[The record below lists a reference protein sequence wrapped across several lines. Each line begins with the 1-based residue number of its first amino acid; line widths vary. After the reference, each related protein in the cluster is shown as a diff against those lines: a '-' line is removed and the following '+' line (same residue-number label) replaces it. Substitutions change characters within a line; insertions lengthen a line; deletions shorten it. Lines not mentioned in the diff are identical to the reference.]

1 MVPLAVYV
9 MLRVVS
15 DRPPFTVGR
24 DTPRGFGVRFF
35 DRAGI
40 LWLLA
45 CVAIASTGAYYAV
58 FTVGLLAVL
67 AVVDF
72 VANRRLQALVSGAL
86 VLAVIGAVA
95 ARQPAAQLIYWQEHG
110 ENDALFR
117 RLPYETE
124 FEGLKVSQ
132 LLLPIPTH
140 RFEPFAET
148 QADST
153 RFSPVPSEEGQHLG
167 VIGALGFLGILAALL
182 LAARRRPDTADGDH
196 AAAKPPGLDDAARA
210 PPEWLRP
217 SVVLRTL
224 GVLTITAILLAT
236 VSGFSLLISGA
247 GFREIRSWNRIVVFI
262 AFFAFIAVAYG
273 LDWVARRVPDR
284 PWRRLGD
291 RRRAGAG
298 PGGRHPRPSVARLD
312 PRLRRRR
319 RRAGRATPS
328 SSPTS
333 SGSPADPSARGGV
346 PAPVPLL
353 PGSEAGGEPRPV
365 RPRAR
370 LPAQRRPALGLG
382 RRARARRRLAGE
394 RRGAA
399 GRRVPRPHRRGGLRR
414 ARARPRRRLRRRR
427 ADRGRDHA
435 GARRGTDHE
444 SRTASSRSGTCV
456 PTRGTCANASA
467 PTEWPS
473 CRRQALADE
482 PKVPR
487 RTAAEPRRGRARPGC
502 EIRST
507 RCAGTG
513 S

>member
-67 AVVDF
+67 AVVDY

-95 ARQPAAQLIYWQEHG
+95 AINLLPSLIYWQEHG

-284 PWRRLGD
+284 PWRRL
-291 RRRAGAG
+291 AI
-298 PGGRHPRPSVARLD
+298 GGGLVLVLVIGILD
-312 PRLRRRR
+312 QV
-319 RRAGRATPS
+319 
-328 SSPTS
+328 
-333 SGSPADPSARGGV
+333 SPASIPDYDATQARWESDAEFV
-346 PAPVPLL
+346 ADVERQL
-353 PGSEAGGEPRPV
+353 P
-365 RPRAR
+365 
-370 LPAQRRPALGLG
+370 
-382 RRARARRRLAGE
+382 
-394 RRGAA
+394 RGAA
-399 GRRVPRPHRRGGLRR
+399 VFQLPYRFFPEARQVGNLGPYDLVRGYLHSDDLRWGWGGV
-414 ARARPRRRLRRRR
+414 
-427 ADRGRDHA
+427 RGRGADWQENVVEWPVDEFLDRIAAVGFDGLELDRAA
-435 GARRGTDHE
+435 GYDDG
-444 SRTASSRSGTCV
+444 
-456 PTRGTCANASA
+456 A
-467 PTEWPS
+467 PTADQITRALGEEPITSRNGELAYWDLRAYARDLRERLGPDGVAEL
-473 CRRQALADE
+473 RRQALAD
-482 PKVPR
+482 VPLVR
-487 RTAAEPRRGRARPGC
+487 AA
-502 EIRST
+502 
-507 RCAGTG
+507 G